1 MDKLFSKELLKTWHS
16 LKSLNNMVI
25 QYLSIKINT
34 YLNVKQFIYDTKKGH
49 FSLFWVYF
57 IKIYKVVHLS
67 HLLKVKS
74 TNYFCVDSRH
84 IVADNLSQTHTPY
97 QVLSNG
103 TADDVMSVVTA
114 AKQKQY
120 KVVND
125 LFSMHCLLK
134 VLWLIF

>member
-1 MDKLFSKELLKTWHS
+1 
-16 LKSLNNMVI
+16 MVI
-25 QYLSIKINT
+25 QYLSIKTNI
-34 YLNVKQFIYDTKKGH
+34 YLNVKQFIYNTKKDILVCFEFIWLKSIKLFTWVI
-49 FSLFWVYF
+49 FS
-57 IKIYKVVHLS
+57 KS
-67 HLLKVKS
+67 SLLIISAWTVEILV
-74 TNYFCVDSRH
+74 T
-84 IVADNLSQTHTPY
+84 DNLSQTDTPPY

-134 VLWLIF
+134 VQWLIF

>member
-1 MDKLFSKELLKTWHS
+1 
-16 LKSLNNMVI
+16 MVI
-25 QYLSIKINT
+25 QYLSIKINI
-34 YLNVKQFIYDTKKGH
+34 YLIVKQFIYDTKKDILICFEFTWLKSIKLFTWVI
-49 FSLFWVYF
+49 FS
-57 IKIYKVVHLS
+57 KS
-67 HLLKVKS
+67 SLLIIS
-74 TNYFCVDSRH
+74 ARTVD

-125 LFSMHCLLK
+125 LFTMHCLLK